1 MSNIMNQQLDDSSM
15 VPDSE
20 VPQVLEEGPS
30 LPALLSEDFVDR
42 FERGVV
48 QYKRWLSVCYKLTRP
63 EHWIN
68 QGSAT
73 QPRYSL
79 QGPGAEAL
87 MNPLGL
93 NFERPTFKRE
103 DKPDDQ
109 GGFYIYWCEG
119 YVESRTLGRRGYYIG
134 YCDSRDQFF
143 NARPGWNQKIGEGDI
158 KKSAYTNWI
167 VNAVTRIAGIRS
179 PDPDTLK
186 AAGLDPARIPSIEYK
201 QGFKEAT
208 LSDTA
213 KPKLEEIRAWIMMLC
228 NNDAVAAKAKLKEMT
243 AFKDFSGVDDPKKLS
258 EKQIAILHPKVK
270 ALVDAQNKAA
280 QAEERQPGEEG

>member
-1 MSNIMNQQLDDSSM
+1 MNQQLDDSSM
-15 VPDSE
+15 VPDNE
-20 VPQVLEEGPS
+20 VPQVLEDGPS

-103 DKPDDQ
+103 DRPDDQ

-119 YVESRTLGRRGYYIG
+119 YVESRALGRRGYYIG

-201 QGFKEAT
+201 QGFKEIA
-208 LSDTA
+208 LPEEA
-213 KPKLEEIRAWIMMLC
+213 KGKLADIRVWLMVLC
-228 NNDAVAAKAKLKEMT
+228 GNDKEKAKAKLKELT
-243 AFKDFSGVDDPKKLS
+243 AFKDFAGVEDSNKLS
-258 EKQIAILHPKVK
+258 ERQLSILHPKIK
-270 ALVDAQNKAA
+270 KLMDAHTAPT
-280 QAEERQPGEEG
+280 AEERQPGEEG